1 MQSNSAMPAQ
11 TVPATARPA
20 RSRLRWTIIALS
32 GAGLTIAYLDR
43 SSLSVASTYMQHDLG
58 FDQTTKGILLSSF
71 FWTYAIFQLPSG
83 WLLDRFGP
91 RVVYPIAVVW
101 WSLWTAATALT
112 RGFGTLL
119 ICRLGLGIGEA
130 PVQPANIKVVSAWFP
145 RRERALASSL
155 FDTGQQVGVA
165 LSVPVVTGLIA
176 AFGWRTAFV
185 VIGLTGLVWVIGWL
199 KIYRSPQEHP
209 KMSQAE
215 LDYIESG
222 DAAVPQTGTPMRWL
236 SLLRYPTVWGLVLGY
251 ICRSATGAFFLTW
264 YPSYLVEDRGFT
276 ILQLGV
282 FGSIPALLG
291 VAATVAGGA
300 FSDWLVRRGVPI
312 ARARKIPIISGM
324 LLASTIALTTF
335 VPGNV
340 AVMVLLSVSNCA
352 HSFAGAAILSLPAEV
367 APSSTVVGSVA
378 GFQNF
383 GSQIGNIIS
392 PILIGVFLTI
402 SGNSYTGPML
412 FAGAMAILGTLI
424 YGFVVRIRP
433 LNEGATPDTPAESR
447 G

>member
-1 MQSNSAMPAQ
+1 MQSNSATPAP
-11 TVPATARPA
+11 TVPATARRA
-20 RSRLRWTIIALS
+20 RSRLRWTIITLS
-32 GAGLTIAYLDR
+32 GLGLTIAYLDR
-43 SSLSVASTYMQHDLG
+43 SALSVASTYMQDDLG

-91 RVVYPIAVVW
+91 RLIYPIAVVW
-101 WSLWTAATALT
+101 WSLWTAATALAH
-112 RGFGTLL
+112 GVGTLL
-119 ICRLGLGIGEA
+119 VARLGLGIGEA
-130 PVQPANIKVVSAWFP
+130 PVQPANIKVVATWFP

-165 LSVPVVTGLIA
+165 LSVPVVTALIA
-176 AFGWRTAFV
+176 AFGWRAAFV
-185 VIGLTGLVWVIGWL
+185 VIGLAGLVWVIGWWM
-199 KIYRSPQEHP
+199 IYRSPREHP
-209 KMSQAE
+209 RISQAE
-215 LDYIESG
+215 LDYIEGG
-222 DAAVPQTGTPMRWL
+222 DAAVPESGPRMRWVE
-236 SLLRYPTVWGLVLGY
+236 LLRYPTVWGLVLGY

-276 ILQLGV
+276 ILELGV
-282 FGSIPALLG
+282 FGSIPSLLAVG
-291 VAATVAGGA
+291 ATIAGGA

-312 ARARKIPIISGM
+312 SRARKLPIITGM

-335 VPGNV
+335 VDGNV
-340 AVMVLLSVSNCA
+340 AVLVLLSISNCA

-367 APSSTVVGSVA
+367 APAPSVVGSVA

-392 PILIGVFLTI
+392 PILIGFFLTM

-412 FAGAMAILGTLI
+412 FAGVMAILGTLI
-424 YGFVVRIRP
+424 YGFVVKVRP
-433 LNEGATPDTPAESR
+433 LNENIPAESR

>member
-1 MQSNSAMPAQ
+1 MQSNSATPAPA
-11 TVPATARPA
+11 VPATTRRA
-20 RSRLRWTIIALS
+20 RSRLRWTIIAFS
-32 GAGLTIAYLDR
+32 GAGLAIAYLDR
-43 SSLSVASTYMQHDLG
+43 SSLSVASTYMQDELG

-83 WLLDRFGP
+83 WLLDKFGP
-91 RVVYPIAVVW
+91 RLVYPIAVVW
-101 WSLWTAATALT
+101 WSMWTAASALAQ
-112 RGFGTLL
+112 GFTSLL
-119 ICRLGLGIGEA
+119 VTRLGLGMGEA
-130 PVQPANIKVVSAWFP
+130 PVQPANIKVVAAWFP

-165 LSVPVVTGLIA
+165 LSVPVVTALIA
-176 AFGWRTAFV
+176 GFGWRAAFV
-185 VIGLTGLVWVIGWL
+185 VIGAVGLVWVVGWL

-209 KMSQAE
+209 RISQAE
-215 LDYIESG
+215 LDYIEGG
-222 DAAVPQTGTPMRWL
+222 DAAVPESGQKVSWL
-236 SLLRYPTVWGLVLGY
+236 SLMRYPTVWGLVLGY

-276 ILQLGV
+276 MLELGV

-291 VAATVAGGA
+291 VGATIAGGA

-312 ARARKIPIISGM
+312 SRARKIPIITGM

-335 VPGNV
+335 VDGNV
-340 AVMVLLSVSNCA
+340 AVMVLLSISNCA

-367 APSSTVVGSVA
+367 SPSPSVIGSIA

-392 PILIGVFLTI
+392 PILIGFFLTL
-402 SGNSYTGPML
+402 SGDSYTGPML

-433 LNEGATPDTPAESR
+433 LNESLPAESR

>member
-1 MQSNSAMPAQ
+1 MQSNSATPAPAG
-11 TVPATARPA
+11 PATARPA
-20 RSRLRWTIIALS
+20 RSRLRWSIIALS
-32 GAGLTIAYLDR
+32 GLGLAIAYLDR
-43 SSLSVASTYMQHDLG
+43 SALSVASTDIQKDLG
-58 FDQTTKGILLSSF
+58 FDQVTKGILLSSF

-91 RVVYPIAVVW
+91 RLIYPIAVVW
-101 WSLWTAATALT
+101 WSLWTAATALAH
-112 RGFGTLL
+112 GVGTLL
-119 ICRLGLGIGEA
+119 VTRLGLGMGEA

-165 LSVPVVTGLIA
+165 LSVPVMAVLVG
-176 AFGWRTAFV
+176 AFGWRAAFV
-185 VIGLTGLVWVIGWL
+185 VIGLVGMLWVIGWWM
-199 KIYRSPQEHP
+199 IYRSPQEHP
-209 KMSQAE
+209 KISQAE
-215 LDYIESG
+215 LDYIEGG
-222 DAAVPQTGTPMRWL
+222 DAAVPETGPRVRWVE
-236 SLLRYPTVWGLVLGY
+236 LLRYPTVWGLVLGY

-264 YPSYLVEDRGFT
+264 YPSYLMEARNFSLVE
-276 ILQLGV
+276 LGIY
-282 FGSIPALLG
+282 GSIPSLLAVG
-291 VAATVAGGA
+291 ATIAGGA

-312 ARARKIPIISGM
+312 SRARKIPIITGM

-335 VPGNV
+335 VDGTL
-340 AVMVLLSVSNCA
+340 AVMILLSISNCA

-367 APSSTVVGSVA
+367 APSPTVIGSVA

-392 PILIGVFLTI
+392 PILIGFFLAL

-424 YGFVVRIRP
+424 YGFVVKVRP
-433 LNEGATPDTPAESR
+433 LNETVPAESR

>member
-1 MQSNSAMPAQ
+1 MQSNSATPAPA
-11 TVPATARPA
+11 VPATARRA
-20 RSRLRWTIIALS
+20 RSRLRWAIIAMS
-32 GAGLTIAYLDR
+32 AGGLTIAYLDR
-43 SSLSVASTYMQHDLG
+43 SSLSVASTYMQEELG
-58 FDQTTKGILLSSF
+58 FDQTMKGILLSSF
-71 FWTYAIFQLPSG
+71 FWSYAIFQLPSG

-101 WSLWTAATALT
+101 WSLWTAATALA
-112 RGFGTLL
+112 RGFGSL
-119 ICRLGLGIGEA
+119 IVCRLGLGIGEA
-130 PVQPANIKVVSAWFP
+130 PVQPANIKVVATWFP

-155 FDTGQQVGVA
+155 FDTGQQIGVA
-165 LSVPVVTGLIA
+165 LSVPIVTALIA

-185 VIGLTGLVWVIGWL
+185 VIGAIGLVWAAGWL

-209 KMSQAE
+209 KISQAE
-215 LDYIESG
+215 LDYIEGG
-222 DAAVPQTGTPMRWL
+222 DAAVPDTGPPMRWRE
-236 SLLRYPTVWGLVLGY
+236 LLRYPTVWGLVFGY

-276 ILQLGV
+276 ILELGV

-291 VAATVAGGA
+291 VGATIAGGA

-312 ARARKIPIISGM
+312 SRARKIPIITGM

-335 VPGNV
+335 VDGNV

-367 APSSTVVGSVA
+367 APSPSVVGSVA

-392 PILIGVFLTI
+392 PILIGFFLTL

-424 YGFVVRIRP
+424 YGFLVRIRP
-433 LNEGATPDTPAESR
+433 LNETVPAESR

>member
-1 MQSNSAMPAQ
+1 MQSNSALPAEAA
-11 TVPATARPA
+11 PATARRA
-20 RSRLRWTIIALS
+20 RSRLRWTIIAMS
-32 GAGLTIAYLDR
+32 AAGLTIAYLDR
-43 SSLSVASTYMQHDLG
+43 SALSVASTYMQDDLG
-58 FDQTTKGILLSSF
+58 FDQTMKGVLLSSF

-101 WSLWTAATALT
+101 WSLWTAATALA
-112 RGFGTLL
+112 RGFGSLL
-119 ICRLGLGIGEA
+119 VCRLGLGMGEA

-145 RRERALASSL
+145 RKERALASSL
-155 FDTGQQVGVA
+155 FDTGQQIGVA
-165 LSVPVVTGLIA
+165 LSVPVVTALIA
-176 AFGWRTAFV
+176 AFGWRVAFV
-185 VIGLTGLVWVIGWL
+185 VIGAIGLVWVVGWL
-199 KIYRSPQEHP
+199 MIYRSPREHP
-209 KMSQAE
+209 RMSQAE
-215 LDYIESG
+215 LDYIEGG
-222 DAAVPQTGTPMRWL
+222 DAAVPETGPKMRWRE
-236 SLLRYPTVWGLVLGY
+236 LLRYSTVWGLVLGY
-251 ICRSATGAFFLTW
+251 ICRSANGAFFLTW

-276 ILQLGV
+276 ILELGV

-291 VAATVAGGA
+291 VGATIAGGA

-312 ARARKIPIISGM
+312 SRARKLPIITGM

-335 VPGNV
+335 VDGNV

-367 APSSTVVGSVA
+367 APAPSVVGSVA

-392 PILIGVFLTI
+392 PILIGFFLTLT
-402 SGNSYTGPML
+402 GGSYTGPML

-424 YGFVVRIRP
+424 YGFVVKIRP
-433 LNEGATPDTPAESR
+433 LNETVPAESR

>member
-1 MQSNSAMPAQ
+1 M
-11 TVPATARPA
+11 
-20 RSRLRWTIIALS
+20 S
-32 GAGLTIAYLDR
+32 GLGLAIAYLDR
-43 SSLSVASTYMQHDLG
+43 SSLSVASTYMQDELG
-58 FDQTTKGILLSSF
+58 FDQTMKGILLSSF

-83 WLLDRFGP
+83 WLLDKFGP
-91 RVVYPIAVVW
+91 RVIYPIAVVW

-112 RGFGTLL
+112 HGVGTLM
-119 ICRLGLGIGEA
+119 IARLGLGMGEA
-130 PVQPANIKVVSAWFP
+130 PVQPANIKVVAAWFP

-155 FDTGQQVGVA
+155 FDTGQQIGVA
-165 LSVPVVTGLIA
+165 VSVPIVTALIA
-176 AFGWRTAFV
+176 GFGWRAAFV
-185 VIGLTGLVWVIGWL
+185 VIGVVGLAWVVGWL
-199 KIYRSPQEHP
+199 MIYRSPREHP
-209 KMSQAE
+209 RISQAE
-215 LDYIESG
+215 LDYIEGG
-222 DAAVPQTGTPMRWL
+222 DAAVPEAETGPPMRWRQ
-236 SLLRYPTVWGLVLGY
+236 LLRYPTVWGLVFGY

-276 ILQLGV
+276 ILELGV
-282 FGSIPALLG
+282 FGAIPSLLG
-291 VAATVAGGA
+291 VFATIAGGA
-300 FSDWLVRRGVPI
+300 YSDWLVRRGVPI
-312 ARARKIPIISGM
+312 SRARKIPIITGM

-367 APSSTVVGSVA
+367 APTPSVVGSVA

-383 GSQIGNIIS
+383 GSQIGSIIS
-392 PILIGVFLTI
+392 PILIGFFLTL

-412 FAGAMAILGTLI
+412 FAGVMAILGTLI

-433 LNEGATPDTPAESR
+433 LNETVPAESR

>member
-1 MQSNSAMPAQ
+1 MQSNSATPAPA
-11 TVPATARPA
+11 VPATARPA
-20 RSRLRWTIIALS
+20 RSRLRWSIIALS
-32 GAGLTIAYLDR
+32 GIGLAIAYLDR
-43 SSLSVASTYMQHDLG
+43 SALSVAGTDIQKELG
-58 FDQTTKGILLSSF
+58 FDQVTKGILLSSF

-91 RVVYPIAVVW
+91 RLIYPIAVVW
-101 WSLWTAATALT
+101 WSLWTAATALAH
-112 RGFGTLL
+112 GVGTLL
-119 ICRLGLGIGEA
+119 VTRLGLGIGEA

-165 LSVPVVTGLIA
+165 LSVPVVSALMA
-176 AFGWRTAFV
+176 AFGWRAAFV
-185 VIGLTGLVWVIGWL
+185 VIGVVGMVWVIGWWM
-199 KIYRSPQEHP
+199 IYRSPREHP
-209 KMSQAE
+209 RISQAE
-215 LDYIESG
+215 LDYIEGG
-222 DAAVPQTGTPMRWL
+222 DAAVPESGPRVRWL
-236 SLLRYPTVWGLVLGY
+236 ELLRYPTVWGLVFGY

-264 YPSYLVEDRGFT
+264 YPSYLMEARGFS
-276 ILQLGV
+276 LLELGV
-282 FGSIPALLG
+282 FGSIPAVLG
-291 VAATVAGGA
+291 VGATIAGGA

-312 ARARKIPIISGM
+312 SRARKIPIITGM

-335 VPGNV
+335 VDGTV
-340 AVMVLLSVSNCA
+340 AVMILLSVSNCA

-367 APSSTVVGSVA
+367 APSPSVIGSIA

-392 PILIGVFLTI
+392 PILIGFFLAL

-412 FAGAMAILGTLI
+412 FAGFMAILGTLI
-424 YGFVVRIRP
+424 YGFVVKVRP
-433 LNEGATPDTPAESR
+433 LNETVPAESR

>member
-1 MQSNSAMPAQ
+1 M
-11 TVPATARPA
+11 
-20 RSRLRWTIIALS
+20 S
-32 GAGLTIAYLDR
+32 GLGLTIAYLDR
-43 SSLSVASTYMQHDLG
+43 SALSVASTYMQDELG

-91 RVVYPIAVVW
+91 RLIYPIAVVW
-101 WSLWTAATALT
+101 WSLWTAATALAH
-112 RGFGTLL
+112 GVGTLL
-119 ICRLGLGIGEA
+119 VTRLGLGIGEA

-165 LSVPVVTGLIA
+165 LSVPVVTALIA
-176 AFGWRTAFV
+176 AFGWRAAFV
-185 VIGLTGLVWVIGWL
+185 VIGVVGMVWVIGWW
-199 KIYRSPQEHP
+199 KIYRSPQDHP
-209 KMSQAE
+209 RISQAE
-215 LDYIESG
+215 LDYIEGG
-222 DAAVPQTGTPMRWL
+222 DAAVPETGPRVRWVE
-236 SLLRYPTVWGLVLGY
+236 LLRYPTVWGLVLGY

-276 ILQLGV
+276 ILELGV
-282 FGSIPALLG
+282 FGSIPSLLAVG
-291 VAATVAGGA
+291 ATIAGGA

-312 ARARKIPIISGM
+312 SRARKLPIITGM

-335 VPGNV
+335 VDGNV
-340 AVMVLLSVSNCA
+340 AVMVLLSISNCA

-367 APSSTVVGSVA
+367 APAPSVVGSVA

-392 PILIGVFLTI
+392 PILIGFFLTM
-402 SGNSYTGPML
+402 SGDSYTGPML

-424 YGFVVRIRP
+424 YGFVVKVRP
-433 LNEGATPDTPAESR
+433 LNENLPAESR

>member
-1 MQSNSAMPAQ
+1 MQSNSATPAPA
-11 TVPATARPA
+11 VPATARRA
-20 RSRLRWTIIALS
+20 RSRLRWTIITLS
-32 GAGLTIAYLDR
+32 GLGLTIAYLDR
-43 SSLSVASTYMQHDLG
+43 SALSVASTYMQDELG

-91 RVVYPIAVVW
+91 RLIYPIAVVW
-101 WSLWTAATALT
+101 WSLWTAATALAH
-112 RGFGTLL
+112 GVGTLL
-119 ICRLGLGIGEA
+119 VTRLGLGIGEA

-165 LSVPVVTGLIA
+165 LSVPVVTALIA
-176 AFGWRTAFV
+176 AFGWRAAFV
-185 VIGLTGLVWVIGWL
+185 VIGVVGMVWVIGWW
-199 KIYRSPQEHP
+199 KIYRSPQDHP
-209 KMSQAE
+209 RISQAE
-215 LDYIESG
+215 LDYIEGG
-222 DAAVPQTGTPMRWL
+222 DAAVPETGPRVRWVE
-236 SLLRYPTVWGLVLGY
+236 LLRYPTVWGLVLGY

-276 ILQLGV
+276 ILELGV
-282 FGSIPALLG
+282 FGSIPSLLAVG
-291 VAATVAGGA
+291 ATIAGGA

-312 ARARKIPIISGM
+312 SRARKLPIITGM

-335 VPGNV
+335 VDGNV
-340 AVMVLLSVSNCA
+340 AVMVLLSISNCA

-367 APSSTVVGSVA
+367 APAPSVVGSVA

-392 PILIGVFLTI
+392 PILIGFFLTM
-402 SGNSYTGPML
+402 SGDSYTGPML

-424 YGFVVRIRP
+424 YGFVVKVRP
-433 LNEGATPDTPAESR
+433 LNENLPAESR